1 MDNDSTCTAGDD
13 VTPGTCTLLCRNLKH
28 CWFKTSTNSDS
39 KSWSLYQAPP
49 VTERSGCRLYSMY
62 TFFLDACTAKVKGE
76 RGAAW
81 SSGRRR
87 RSDTHGHRFDGFNE
101 LLALQ
106 ILQDLVYLGQREV
119 ALEAD
124 VSAPDPC
131 RTTRRPHVTQTAADA
146 NAMLHAATR
155 PRWIRLSS

>member
-1 MDNDSTCTAGDD
+1 MRE
-13 VTPGTCTLLCRNLKH
+13 V
-28 CWFKTSTNSDS
+28 
-39 KSWSLYQAPP
+39 
-49 VTERSGCRLYSMY
+49 
-62 TFFLDACTAKVKGE
+62 
-76 RGAAW
+76 AAS
-81 SSGRRR
+81 SSGRRT

-131 RTTRRPHVTQTAADA
+131 RTTCRRHVTQTGFCAVQQRERSATDA

-155 PRWIRLSS
+155 PRFNPLRLSS